1 MYRNIAEVKGTKAPT
16 LQMPRRLTR
25 AANVGSALVFALI
38 ATSAGPAWGATV
50 DIRCTRLSEMA
61 KGELEARARL
71 FLTSADMESATI
83 AVECDANEAWLVWI
97 DGSKTTIDPR
107 TNLVEGTLDAIED
120 RIAKAKRAAAAG
132 AQGDKSA
139 AGAEGGVATKQGNP
153 ETPPED
159 VPAAPSEPTPRSSSI
174 DLEGGVGLALLTEFW
189 SGAYTAGMGPRLD
202 VGVGVG
208 RKVAIVISEGARFAV
223 GEGSGNM
230 MTFDLQAGVA
240 YGAPYQVRTGLGVMA
255 LVGAERLA
263 ASRDI
268 GGYQGL
274 WTWAATASLGIRGSI
289 ATGPLDA
296 WIGVDGMV
304 RSDTIE
310 SGSPK
315 SSSVPTLSALI
326 SVGCFLPALTGGG
339 GKDEPRPAS
348 ASK

>member
-1 MYRNIAEVKGTKAPT
+1 MIA
-16 LQMPRRLTR
+16 MW
-25 AANVGSALVFALI
+25 AA
-38 ATSAGPAWGATV
+38 PAWGATV

-120 RIAKAKRAAAAG
+120 RIAKAKRAAGAGG
-132 AQGDKSA
+132 AQGDKA
-139 AGAEGGVATKQGNP
+139 AGASPETGAATP
-153 ETPPED
+153 RSAETPPED
-159 VPAAPSEPTPRSSSI
+159 TNLRAPEASERSSGI

-223 GEGSGNM
+223 GSGSGNM
-230 MTFDLQAGVA
+230 MAFDLQAGVA

-255 LVGAERLA
+255 LFGAERLA

-274 WTWAATASLGIRGSI
+274 WTWAATASLGVRGSI
-289 ATGPLDA
+289 AAGPLDA
-296 WIGVDGMV
+296 WLGVDGMF

-310 SGSPK
+310 SGAPK
-315 SSSVPTLSALI
+315 PASVPTLTALVSI
-326 SVGCFLPALTGGG
+326 GCFIPALAGGG
-339 GKDEPRPAS
+339 GKEEPKPPS
-348 ASK
+348 ASR